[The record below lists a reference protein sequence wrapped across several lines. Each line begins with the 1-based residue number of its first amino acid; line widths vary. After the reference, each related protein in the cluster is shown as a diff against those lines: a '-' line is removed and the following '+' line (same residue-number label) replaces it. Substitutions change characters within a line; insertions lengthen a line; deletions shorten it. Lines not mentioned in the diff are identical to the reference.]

1 MTRDRYQ
8 IVRYEPGLRES
19 VLQLQTL
26 LWGDD
31 RATNAA
37 YLEWKYFASPYKDTA
52 RIYLALYEGKAVGM
66 RGFFGCRWEAGTPT
80 HAFSAPCAGDLV
92 VVPEHRGRGVFTSL
106 MEHALTDLAGE
117 GAAYVF
123 NLSSGTATRLGSLA
137 LGWRGLGPLATL
149 GRDSRPRIWS
159 FARRSSF
166 AGFDRT
172 LRQSKG
178 QIKTGVVASLAPD
191 AGAMAQLVSRLGH
204 DGRIRHVR
212 DESYFHWRFR
222 NPRAQYRFLYR
233 MNDGVDGYLVL
244 QTRVGARGWPAT
256 IVDFESATTA
266 GASELLTAAV
276 EATRSAPLS
285 VWSCA
290 LPEASRQTLLQLGLV
305 EHQVKS
311 IAESF
316 PTVLLRP
323 TVNEVPA
330 LPWRV
335 YGRDLLNATDW
346 DLRQLYSDG
355 A

>member
-1 MTRDRYQ
+1 MTLDRYEM
-8 IVRYEPGLRES
+8 VRYEPGRRES

-37 YLEWKYFASPYKDTA
+37 YLEWKYFASPYRDTA

-92 VVPEHRGRGVFTSL
+92 VVPEHRGRGVFTRL
-106 MEHALTDLAGE
+106 MDHALTDLAGE

-149 GRDSRPRIWS
+149 KRDRPSRIWS
-159 FARRSSF
+159 FAKRTSF

-172 LRQSKG
+172 LRQTKG
-178 QIKTGVVASLAPD
+178 QIKRGVVASLAPD
-191 AGAMAQLVSRLGH
+191 AAAMAQLVTRLGH

-212 DESYFHWRFR
+212 DESYFDWRFR

-233 MNDGVDGYLVL
+233 MNDGLDAYLVL
-244 QTRVGARGWPAT
+244 QTRVGAPGWPAT
-256 IVDFESATTA
+256 IVDFESTTTA

-276 EATRSAPLS
+276 EMTQRAPLR

-290 LPEASRQTLLQLGLV
+290 LPQDSRQMLFRLGFV
-305 EHQVKS
+305 EHQVES

-323 TVNEVPA
+323 TANEVPA
-330 LPWRV
+330 LPWLM
-335 YGRDLLNATDW
+335 YERDLLNAADW